1 MAIFTRKE
9 ITAIEQKPLFRTVD
23 AKGNI
28 LTTDG
33 FYIIARKESKIS
45 PVIQIDKQDY
55 TDGVGAYN
63 PLFQDGDNVYVYPT
77 NYFGVS
83 CRGGDVE
90 LADTLKTQEV
100 IMTKQKEFVASKLPA
115 REK

>member
-23 AKGNI
+23 SKKNV

-33 FYIIARKESKIS
+33 FYIIARKESTE
-45 PVIQIDKQDY
+45 IQIDKQNY
-55 TDGVGAYN
+55 TNGVGAYN
-63 PLFQDGDNVYVYPT
+63 PLFQDGDIVYVYPT
-77 NYFGVS
+77 NYFGVN
-83 CRGGDVE
+83 CPGGDVE

-100 IMTKQKEFVASKLPA
+100 IMTKQKQFVASKLPQ
-115 REK
+115 RS